1 MRTRTRIATLAY
13 VVVTGISLPL
23 TTGCSSAS
31 YWIHH
36 PDEIRLSTVQYT
48 SEPIF
53 DSIRTLP
60 QPASVYEI
68 QILVQND
75 STHRIKFS
83 KYVDG
88 AWVGE
93 GLRASVNFRAA
104 EPVIAA
110 VTFDYA
116 RLSGLTVWGGDDSHN
131 RRPLLV
137 QIAPAS
143 GSFSMD
149 QLRSIGAAIDVTFT
163 FHDKYGN
170 PVSTP
175 KTANI
180 ATELLLIGKIA
191 PRRSTVVA
199 R

>member
-1 MRTRTRIATLAY
+1 M
-13 VVVTGISLPL
+13 
-23 TTGCSSAS
+23 
-31 YWIHH
+31 
-36 PDEIRLSTVQYT
+36 
-48 SEPIF
+48 
-53 DSIRTLP
+53 
-60 QPASVYEI
+60 
-68 QILVQND
+68 QND

-83 KYVDG
+83 KLRFNG
-88 AWVGE
+88 TWMGE
-93 GLRASVNFRAA
+93 GLRATATFRPA

-110 VTFDYA
+110 VTFDYS
-116 RLSGLTVWGGDDSHN
+116 RLSGLTVWGGDDTHN

-137 QIAPAS
+137 PS
-143 GSFSMD
+143 SPDRGSFSMD
-149 QLRSIGAAIDVTFT
+149 QLKSIGAAIDVTFS
-163 FHDKYGN
+163 FHNKEGS